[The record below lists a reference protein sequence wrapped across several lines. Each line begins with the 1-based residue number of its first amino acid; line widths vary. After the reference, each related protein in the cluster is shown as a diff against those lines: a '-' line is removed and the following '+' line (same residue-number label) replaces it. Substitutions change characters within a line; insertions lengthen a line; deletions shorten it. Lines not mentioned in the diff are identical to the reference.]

1 MNGTEMAPPA
11 WLPRQQRWCGIH
23 TLEEFVSPR
32 SFIMNIN
39 GKVAIVTGASGGI
52 GLAVATELAKRGAK
66 AVALI
71 DRTESVE
78 EVARSLNDL
87 SERTVAEPLVGD
99 ITSDAFRQQAF
110 DLITARHGT
119 PTICVPA
126 AASTRDQAAVRVD
139 AQTGCAVIYPVDS
152 FRHLLEV
159 NLVSPV
165 YWAMEMI
172 ARLAEQRKSRGLG
185 RWNSGE
191 GVQGAVIFLGSA
203 SPPGGAGQ
211 IAYATAKAG
220 LEGVESI
227 LAKEALEHGVR
238 CAVIHPDFT
247 RTPLVRALGDEFI
260 KRNIL
265 PYLQTSRLNQ
275 PGEVADAVCSSISNA
290 TQDASQW
297 AGTPWQWTDVG
308 WSLPV

>member
-1 MNGTEMAPPA
+1 
-11 WLPRQQRWCGIH
+11 
-23 TLEEFVSPR
+23 
-32 SFIMNIN
+32 MNIS

-66 AVALI
+66 AVALV
-71 DRTESVE
+71 DRSDKVE
-78 EVARSLNDL
+78 EVARSLNEVF
-87 SERTVAEPLVGD
+87 ERPVAEPLVGD
-99 ITSDAFRQQAF
+99 TTDAGFRQQAF
-110 DLITARHGT
+110 DLVTARHGT

-126 AASTRDQAAVRVD
+126 TGNTRDQVAVRVD
-139 AQTGCAVIYPVDS
+139 AQTGCAVIYPVES
-152 FRHLLEV
+152 FRQLLEI

-165 YWAMEMI
+165 YWALEMI
-172 ARLAEQRKSRGLG
+172 ARVAEQRKRRGLG
-185 RWNSGE
+185 RWEPGE
-191 GVQGAVIFLGSA
+191 GLQGSVMFIGSA
-203 SPPGGAGQ
+203 APQGNVGQ

-227 LAKEALEHGVR
+227 LAKEALDHGVR

-265 PYLQTSRLNQ
+265 PYLQASRLNQ
-275 PGEVADAVCSSISNA
+275 PGEVADAVCSSISSA
-290 TQDASQW
+290 VQDAPPLS
-297 AGTPWQWTDVG
+297 GTPWQWSDVG

>member
-1 MNGTEMAPPA
+1 
-11 WLPRQQRWCGIH
+11 
-23 TLEEFVSPR
+23 
-32 SFIMNIN
+32 MNIN
-39 GKVAIVTGASGGI
+39 GRVAIVTGASSGI
-52 GLAVATELAKRGAK
+52 GLAVATELARRGAK

-71 DRTESVE
+71 DRTEAVDE
-78 EVARSLNDL
+78 AARTLNEL
-87 SERTVAEPLVGD
+87 AERPVAEPLVGD
-99 ITSDAFRQQAF
+99 ITSEVFRQQAF

-119 PTICVPA
+119 PSICVPA
-126 AASTRDQAAVRVD
+126 ATSTRDQPAVRVD
-139 AQTGCAVIYPVDS
+139 AQTGCAVIYPLDC

-159 NLVSPV
+159 NLVAPV

-172 ARLAEQRKSRGLG
+172 ARVAEQRKHRGQG
-185 RWNSGE
+185 RWEPAE
-191 GVQGAVIFLGSA
+191 GVQGSVIFIGSA
-203 SPPGGAGQ
+203 SPQGSVGQ

-227 LAKEALEHGVR
+227 LAKEALDHGVR

-275 PGEVADAVCSSISNA
+275 PNEVADAVCSSISSTPRKSA
-290 TQDASQW
+290 EW
-297 AGTPWQWTDVG
+297 AGDAWQWTDVG